1 MLFFTKHLKLNSE
14 TASDGF
20 DFDESFIEVLSPDKL
35 MVFNENNP
43 RPVTALKNELE
54 IMQFLK
60 FPIDKSPY
68 NFYKK

>member
-1 MLFFTKHLKLNSE
+1 
-14 TASDGF
+14 
-20 DFDESFIEVLSPDKL
+20 

-43 RPVTALKNELE
+43 RPVTALNGELE

-60 FPIDKSPY
+60 FPIHKSPY